1 MLHYMS
7 YGSLAALDNSLRHRA
22 RVRWRVQQRAHLA
35 SRDSQATPQQR
46 RMSTLPVLDI
56 VLTVEINYR
65 LVDGNSWVLHA
76 VAYRTFIMGDE

>member
-7 YGSLAALDNSLRHRA
+7 YGMLAALDNSLRHRA
-22 RVRWRVQQRAHLA
+22 RVRAMARRVQQRAHLA
-35 SRDSQATPQQR
+35 SRDSQAMPQQR

-65 LVDGNSWVLHA
+65 RGDGNSWVLLA
-76 VAYRTFIMGDE
+76 VHY